1 MSDFKPLDGV
11 SYSFIKSDRF
21 KTTLISIGFYLPL
34 DDNASANALTLNLM
48 KSGTATLTDTYSFNR
63 KLASLYDASVT
74 ATAAKLGDCQELRL
88 GITVNDD
95 KFAIHGEHTVDDAG
109 KLLCDMVFSHLLAG
123 TIYSDGSIAREKRL
137 LCESIAGKLN
147 DKRTYSRNRCEE
159 IMCKDEPYGISGEG
173 TIDAVKDLTASDISS
188 SLNRI
193 IRTAYISVEVIG
205 GAEPLSF
212 VDAFKSCIEK
222 INRDYKELPTDTLKP
237 ANETLTVEETMPV
250 NQGKLVLGL
259 RCANG
264 GDDRETVAAWVMG
277 DIFGGGPYS
286 KLFCNVREKMSLCY
300 YCSAR
305 SVRRKGLIL
314 VDCGVEDKNIEAAKT
329 AILAQ
334 LKDVADGNITEKEIN
349 SSKLAMCD
357 MIRSV
362 ESDQLALARWYATRA
377 LEKVP
382 ASPSEMC
389 ELISKVTVDDCK
401 KAATNF
407 KLDTVFILRPDA
419 SVKEAQ

>member
-1 MSDFKPLDGV
+1 MSDFKTLDGV

-34 DDNASANALTLNLM
+34 ADTASANALTLNLM
-48 KSGTATLTDTYSFNR
+48 KSGTVKLSDTYSFNR
-63 KLASLYDASVT
+63 KLASLYDASVMAST
-74 ATAAKLGDCQELRL
+74 AKLGDCQELRL
-88 GITVNDD
+88 NITVNDD
-95 KFAIHGEHTVDDAG
+95 KFALHGEHTVDEAG
-109 KLLCDMVFSHLLAG
+109 ELLCDMVFSHALAG
-123 TIYSDGSIAREKRL
+123 SIYSDEAIAREKRL

-159 IMCKDEPYGISGEG
+159 IMCQNEPYGISGEG
-173 TIDAVKDLTASDISS
+173 TVDAVKELTSCDVLASLD
-188 SLNRI
+188 RI
-193 IRTAYISVEVIG
+193 IRKAFISVQVIG
-205 GAEPLSF
+205 SAEPKGF
-212 VDAFKSCIEK
+212 ADTFADCIK
-222 INRDYKELPTDTLKP
+222 KAGRDYKGLPTDTVRP
-237 ANETLTVEETMPV
+237 AGETRTVEEKMAV

-259 RCANG
+259 RSENG
-264 GDDRETVAAWVMG
+264 GEDRETVAAWIMC

-314 VDCGVEDKNIEAAKT
+314 VDCGVEDKNIDAAKT

-334 LKDVADGNITEKEIN
+334 LQDVADGNITEKEIN

-357 MIRSV
+357 MIHSV
-362 ESDQLALARWYATRA
+362 ESDQAALARWYATRA
-377 LEKVP
+377 LENEP

-389 ELISKVTVDDCK
+389 ELISKVTVEDCMT
-401 KAATNF
+401 AAKTF
-407 KLDTVFILRPDA
+407 ELDTVFVLRPE
-419 SVKEAQ
+419 EAQ

>member
-1 MSDFKPLDGV
+1 MSNFKDLNGV

-34 DDNASANALTLNLM
+34 ADTASANALTLNLM
-48 KSGTATLTDTYSFNR
+48 KSGTVKLNDTYSLNR
-63 KLASLYDASVT
+63 KLASLYGASVT
-74 ATAAKLGDCQELRL
+74 SSAAKLGDCQELRL
-88 GITVNDD
+88 NITVNDD
-95 KFAIHGEHTVDDAG
+95 KFALHGEHTVDEAG
-109 KLLCDMVFSHLLAG
+109 ELLCDMIFSHFLAG
-123 TIYSDGSIAREKRL
+123 SVYSDEAVNREKRL

-159 IMCKDEPYGISGEG
+159 IMCEGEPYGISGEG
-173 TIDAVKDLTASDISS
+173 TVDAVKALTSSDVSE
-188 SLNRI
+188 SLDRI
-193 IRTAYISVEVIG
+193 IRKAFISIQVIG
-205 GAEPLSF
+205 GTEPKSF
-212 VDAFKSCIEK
+212 VDTFTDCIGEAG
-222 INRDYKELPTDTLKP
+222 RDYKGLPTDTVKS
-237 ANETLTVEETMPV
+237 AGETRTVEEKMPV

-259 RCANG
+259 RSEKG
-264 GDDRETVAAWVMG
+264 GEDRETVASWVMC
-277 DIFGGGPYS
+277 DVFGGGPYS

-334 LKDVADGNITEKEIN
+334 LQDVADGNITEKEIN

-362 ESDQLALARWYATRA
+362 ESDQGALARWYATRA
-377 LEKVP
+377 LENEPV
-382 ASPSEMC
+382 SPEEMC
-389 ELISKVTVDDCK
+389 ELISKVTVEDCK
-401 KAATNF
+401 QAANGF
-407 KLDTVFILRPDA
+407 KLDTVFVLRPDG